1 MSVSV
6 QSSTSASVTIQPT
19 AGSVPISVTSPD
31 SSSIAVNQGGSTPA
45 GIVIRRST
53 GGTLNS
59 LGDVVTAAIEDGYT
73 LIYDSETNKWV
84 SQSVASAITSV
95 DGGYY

>member
-1 MSVSV
+1 MAVSV
-6 QSSTSASVTIQPT
+6 QSSTSTSVTIQPT
-19 AGSVPISVTSPD
+19 AVSAPITVTSPNN
-31 SSSIAVNQGGSTPA
+31 SSIAINQGGSSPA
-45 GIVIRRST
+45 GLVIRKST

-59 LGDVVTAAIEDGYT
+59 LGDVVTAAIEDGY
-73 LIYDSETNKWV
+73 IIVYDSETNKWV